1 MERSEVADASE
12 LTRRK
17 PVYSVVKRV
26 FDIVV
31 SLLCLTVGMPVYLL
45 IALAIVLDDPGNPL
59 FFQKRVGKNGKV
71 FTIVKFR
78 TMYKNSDSR
87 KAILMIH
94 NEYESVH
101 FKMADDPRIT
111 RVGKFLRR
119 TSLDE
124 APQALN
130 LLTGSMSVI
139 GPRPFIPEE
148 QAQLPV
154 DRLSVK
160 TGLSCYWQI
169 TDTTKMSYE
178 DQLELDYRYIRER
191 SIWTDIKLIGLTI
204 RLIFGGGNC

>member
-1 MERSEVADASE
+1 M
-12 LTRRK
+12 T
-17 PVYSVVKRV
+17 
-26 FDIVV
+26 
-31 SLLCLTVGMPVYLL
+31 
-45 IALAIVLDDPGNPL
+45 N
-59 FFQKRVGKNGKV
+59 
-71 FTIVKFR
+71 
-78 TMYKNSDSR
+78 
-87 KAILMIH
+87 

-101 FKMADDPRIT
+101 FKMSDDPRIT

-160 TGLSCYWQI
+160 PGLSCYWQI
-169 TDTTKMSYE
+169 TYTTKMSYE
-178 DQLELDYRYIRER
+178 NQLELDFWYICER
-191 SIWTDIKLIGLTI
+191 IILMDMKLIGLTH
-204 RLIFGGGNC
+204 RTIFGVGVINDNYKNSLPYVIFRRRDGYGELF